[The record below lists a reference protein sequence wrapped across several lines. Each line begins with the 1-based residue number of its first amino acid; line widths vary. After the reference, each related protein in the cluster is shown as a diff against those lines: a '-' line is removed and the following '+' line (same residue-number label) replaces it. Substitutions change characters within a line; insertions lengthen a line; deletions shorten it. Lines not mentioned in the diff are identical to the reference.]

1 MQCKVCGEDVDELV
15 SVKHKGKSKKVCE
28 DCATAIEAE
37 GEIASAA
44 ESTMQGMME
53 YKGRR

>member
-1 MQCKVCGEDVDELV
+1 MKCKGCGEDVDELT
-15 SVKHKGKSKKVCE
+15 SVKVNGKAKKLCE
-28 DCATAIEAE
+28 DCKARVEE
-37 GEIASAA
+37 NGEIAASA